1 MPPLVGLVGKANVG
15 KSTFFSAATLKPVPI
30 ASFPFTTVEANR
42 GIAYLRTECVCREFG
57 VQDNPVNSAC
67 VDGVRLIPVELIDTP
82 GLIRGAHMGR
92 GLGNKFL
99 DEVRRADALIVVCDA
114 AGASGPDG
122 QPCKPG
128 THDPVEDVRIF
139 EEEFEEWLLAIIMRE
154 WSRVARRAETL
165 REDVSKPLS
174 KRLSGLAITREHV
187 LEACSRADLDPYRP
201 TSWGREA
208 LRRFVSE
215 LRRVSKPM
223 LVAAN
228 KVDVPVAEE
237 NVERLREA
245 GYLVVPT
252 SAEAELILRKASEMG
267 LIKYLPGDGD
277 FEVLKP
283 GSLTEKQMKAFRLI
297 RERVLERWGSTG
309 VQQAINSAFF
319 ELLDMITVYP
329 VEDAGRLTDH
339 EGRVLPDVYLVRRG
353 TTARQLAYMIHTELG
368 DTFIYA
374 VDARTGRRVGE
385 DYVLKDRDVIQIVSA
400 KARG

>member
-1 MPPLVGLVGKANVG
+1 LPPLVGLVGKANVG
-15 KSTFFSAATLKPVPI
+15 KSTFFSAATLKPVQI

-42 GIAYLRTECVCREFG
+42 GIAYLRAECVCREFG

-67 VDGVRLIPVELIDTP
+67 VDGVRLIPVELVDTP
-82 GLIRGAHMGR
+82 GLIRGAHTGR
-92 GLGNKFL
+92 GLGNRFL

-114 AGASGPDG
+114 AGASDPDG

-128 THDPVEDVRIF
+128 THDPLEDVRIF
-139 EEEFEEWLLAIIMRE
+139 EEEFEEWLLAIVMRE
-154 WSRVARRAETL
+154 WSRVARRAETM

-174 KRLSGLAITREHV
+174 KRLSGLAVSREHV

-201 TSWGREA
+201 SSWGRSG

-252 SAEAELILRKASEMG
+252 SAEAELILRRASEKGM
-267 LIKYLPGDGD
+267 IRYVPGDSD
-277 FEVLKP
+277 FEILKP
-283 GSLTEKQMKAFRLI
+283 ETLTDRQMRAFRLI

-319 ELLDMITVYP
+319 KLLDMITVYP

-339 EGRVLPDVYLVRRG
+339 DGRVLPDVYLVRRG

-368 DTFIYA
+368 ETFIYA
-374 VDARTGRRVGE
+374 IDARTGRRVGE
-385 DYVLKDRDVIQIVSA
+385 GYVLKDRDVIQIVAA